1 MNGEGTAVAYTPAS
15 ARIIKLR
22 RTAITILILSGIV
35 NYLDRATLAVANP
48 LIREDLGLNVAGMG
62 LLLSA
67 FLWSYAFSQLP
78 TGALVD
84 RFGPR
89 RLLTI
94 GLTVWSLA
102 QAAAGLVTNFG
113 LFVIARVALGVGESP
128 QFTSAVRVVRD
139 WHNVRERALPIGIVN
154 TSPFIGQAIAPP
166 LLTALMLSFGWRWMF
181 VFMGMVGLI
190 VAVIWFSF
198 FREPRHV
205 ELSSEEREH
214 LTEGEPPA
222 PPEPI
227 SFARWRQLF
236 GFRSMWGLMLG
247 CFGIGYSSWLYA
259 AWLPGYLEIQ
269 RHMSIR
275 STGWIAAIPFAL
287 SIIGA
292 AGGGWWADWLMTR
305 GFSAVNSRKLPLVTG
320 VAGAAV
326 FTICAAEA
334 ASNVMAV
341 TFVTLAMVSG
351 SLCAGLF
358 WALAS
363 AIAPANCTASAGS
376 MANFGGYLGGALVP
390 MVTGF
395 IVQATGSFTPALLL
409 GGAIGLIS
417 SLCYLLL
424 IRNEPIAF
432 RVIGEQFASA
442 QPTA

>member
-1 MNGEGTAVAYTPAS
+1 M
-15 ARIIKLR
+15 
-22 RTAITILILSGIV
+22 
-35 NYLDRATLAVANP
+35 
-48 LIREDLGLNVAGMG
+48 
-62 LLLSA
+62 
-67 FLWSYAFSQLP
+67 
-78 TGALVD
+78 
-84 RFGPR
+84 
-89 RLLTI
+89 LTI

-102 QAAAGLVTNFG
+102 QAMAGLVTNFG
-113 LFVIARVALGVGESP
+113 MFIIARVALGVGESP

-166 LLTALMLSFGWRWMF
+166 LLTALMLTFGWRWMF
-181 VFMGMVGLI
+181 VFMGMVGLV
-190 VAVIWFSF
+190 VAVIWFGVS
-198 FREPRHV
+198 REPRHID
-205 ELSSEEREH
+205 LSAEEREH

-227 SFARWRQLF
+227 SFARWRELF

-247 CFGIGYSSWLYA
+247 CFGIGYISWLYA

-275 STGWIAAIPFAL
+275 STGWIAAIP
-287 SIIGA
+287 ICPVDHRR
-292 AGGGWWADWLMTR
+292 GWWRLVGRLADGKGLLDGQQSQVATR
-305 GFSAVNSRKLPLVTG
+305 HRGGRRRRVHDLRGGSHQQRHGRDLRY
-320 VAGAAV
+320 
-326 FTICAAEA
+326 
-334 ASNVMAV
+334 
-341 TFVTLAMVSG
+341 LAMISG

-363 AIAPANCTASAGS
+363 VIAPANCTASAGS
-376 MANFGGYLGGALVP
+376 MANFGGYLGSALVP

-409 GGAIGLIS
+409 GGAIGLMS

-432 RVIGEQFASA
+432 RAIGKQFVPVR
-442 QPTA
+442 PTA

>member
-1 MNGEGTAVAYTPAS
+1 MAYSPAS
-15 ARIIKLR
+15 ARIGKLR

-78 TGALVD
+78 AGALVD
-84 RFGPR
+84 RVGPR

-102 QAAAGLVTNFG
+102 QAVAGLVPNFG
-113 LFVIARVALGVGESP
+113 LFVMARVALGVGESP

-139 WHNVRERALPIGIVN
+139 WYNVRERALPIGIVN

-166 LLTALMLSFGWRWMF
+166 LLTALMLTFGWRWMF
-181 VFMGMVGLI
+181 VLMGMVGLV
-190 VAVIWFSF
+190 VAVIWFAF

-205 ELSSEEREH
+205 NLSAEERDH

-247 CFGIGYSSWLYA
+247 CFGIGYISWLYA

-292 AGGGWWADWLMTR
+292 AGGGWWADWLMAR

-334 ASNVMAV
+334 TSNVMAV
-341 TFVTLAMVSG
+341 ICVTLAMMSG

-363 AIAPANCTASAGS
+363 VIAPANCTASAGS

-409 GGAIGLIS
+409 GGAIGLMS
-417 SLCYLLL
+417 SLCYLIL
-424 IRNEPIAF
+424 IQNEPIAF
-432 RVIGEQFASA
+432 REIGEPLMPAHPIA
-442 QPTA
+442 